1 MSDLPVP
8 KPNGSPVAQRERA
21 KDYQL
26 EAIARLAVLGTP
38 PATMAATVGLSEPY
52 ITRLLS
58 GKHNETFNRLHD
70 DYKEMVLKNVVG
82 AHFDLAQKLP
92 EALIAIQDAL
102 TAQDARL
109 KFEGAKWVWDKIVPD
124 FSGRPKNGSDGDTL
138 TVILNQPQVRTQIG
152 ETMESVAQ
160 TLLGLREAINTQQ
173 EDKHLKVGTDALH
186 TPPSQSEVTGGEA
199 TLEPKREGSESDLH
213 LEVLERDDG

>member
-1 MSDLPVP
+1 MSDLPE
-8 KPNGSPVAQRERA
+8 KTNGSVSTRERA

-92 EALIAIQDAL
+92 EALTAIGDSL

-109 KFEGAKWVWDKIVPD
+109 RFESGKWLWDKIVPD
-124 FSGRPKNGSDGDTL
+124 FSGKSKNGETDSLTL
-138 TVILNQPQVRTQIG
+138 ILNQPLVRAEIG
-152 ETMESVAQ
+152 ESMASVANI
-160 TLLGLREAINTQQ
+160 LFGLRESINSQ
-173 EDKHLKVGTDALH
+173 DPDRHLKVGTDALH
-186 TPPSQSEVTGGEA
+186 IPPSQSEVTKGEA
-199 TLEPKREGSESDLH
+199 TLTPQREGSPSDLH
-213 LEVLERDDG
+213 LEVLERDDS

>member
-1 MSDLPVP
+1 MSDLPE
-8 KPNGSPVAQRERA
+8 KSNGSPPQQRERA

-58 GKHNETFNRLHD
+58 GKHNETFNELHD
-70 DYKEMVLKNVVG
+70 DYKRLVLKNVVG

-92 EALIAIQDAL
+92 EALIAISDAL
-102 TAQDARL
+102 GAQDARL
-109 KFEGAKWVWDKIVPD
+109 RFEGAKWVWDKIVPD
-124 FSGRPKNGSDGDTL
+124 FSGRPKNGSDTDSLTL
-138 TVILNQPQVRTQIG
+138 ILNQPLVRTQIG

-160 TLLGLREAINTQQ
+160 GLLTLREAINNQ
-173 EDKHLKVGTDALH
+173 DPDRHLKVGTDALH
-186 TPPSQSEVTGGEA
+186 TPPSQSEVTKGEA
-199 TLEPKREGSESDLH
+199 TLLPQREGEKSDLH
-213 LEVLERDDG
+213 LEVLERDDS

>member
-1 MSDLPVP
+1 MSDLPE
-8 KPNGSPVAQRERA
+8 KTNGSVSTRERA
-21 KDYQL
+21 KGYQL

-124 FSGRPKNGSDGDTL
+124 FSGRPKNAETDTL

-160 TLLGLREAINTQQ
+160 TLLGLRAAIKDQQ
-173 EDKHLKVGTDALH
+173 PDRHLKVGTDALH
-186 TPPSQSEVTGGEA
+186 IPPSQSEVTKGEA
-199 TLEPKREGSESDLH
+199 PLDPQREGSESDLH
-213 LEVLERDDG
+213 LEVLERDDS